1 MSASILNGKQVAE
14 KLEAV
19 LTNTLRDRKAQGL
32 LAPGL
37 AVICV
42 GEDKASQIYVNN
54 KRKACERVGMIS
66 LAYDLPA
73 NTSEHDLLQLIE
85 KLNQAS
91 HVHGILVQ
99 LPLPP
104 HINPTQIIEAILP
117 EKDVDGFHPYNLGKL
132 AQGSPLLRPCTPYGI
147 IQLLDHYKLPI
158 EAQHAVMIGASN
170 LVGRPMALEFLLRK
184 ATVTVCHSKTK
195 DLEDHVRHANLL
207 VIATGVP
214 KVVNPTWLS
223 QNQVVIDVGMHR
235 NSLGIIHG
243 DLDFEAA
250 QKKVAWITPVPGGVG
265 PMTIYTLLKNTLH
278 AATAY
283 R

>member
-1 MSASILNGKQVAE
+1 MNASLLNGKQVAE

-19 LTNTLRDRKAQGL
+19 LANNIRDRMAQGE

-42 GEDKASQIYVNN
+42 GEDKASQIYVKN
-54 KRKACERVGMIS
+54 KRKACERVGMLS

-73 NTSEHDLLQLIE
+73 NTSEYDLLHLIQ
-85 KLNQAS
+85 KLNQAN

-158 EAQHAVMIGASN
+158 ESQHAVMVGASN

-195 DLEDHVRHANLL
+195 DLEEHVRHADLL

-214 KVVNPTWLS
+214 NVVNPRWLS
-223 QNQVVIDVGMHR
+223 QHQVVIDVGMHR
-235 NSLGIIHG
+235 NSLGVIHG
-243 DLDFEAA
+243 DLDFQAA
-250 QKKVAWITPVPGGVG
+250 QKKVAWITPVPKGVG